1 MSVRTA
7 LFAGL
12 VAATTL
18 SLAVPAAATPAD
30 ESSAPS
36 TTQPS
41 PEPFEDVPVGTVE
54 TRVSESTI
62 AEDPDDQT
70 PTTLPDDATD
80 EPTDDPTD
88 EPTDEDG
95 DATDEPR
102 PDIAPQVRSSGI
114 DTGSIVLAVLV
125 LLAIAA
131 VSWVLVRRPHR
142 RRPQGPARS
151 RAPGSRA
158 GPDAPSAVPSTA
170 PATAA
175 EPTTATTTTASEV
188 PAATVPTTPVDRAT
202 LDRATLDTAT
212 LDLLIDLGEA
222 LIDAGDAV
230 SHVES
235 TLRSLGRVYGI
246 DGLGVLVLPTALV
259 VSVPGVGDVK
269 TEVST
274 AGRRTLRLDQVDDV
288 IHLVNA
294 AERGEVS
301 IEHGRAE
308 LARIRASE
316 PPFGPPLVLA
326 GYVLSTVGIALLLRG
341 TWREVTLAAVLGLVV
356 GHFRRV
362 TQGSGVSYQPFWPL
376 LAAGAVS
383 TAVFATARVV
393 DDLAVFPALASPLVT
408 FLPGALLTT
417 AVLELATGQI
427 VAGAARLASGAM
439 QLLLLAL
446 GIVAGAQLVGVPGG
460 DIRPSGDG
468 VVASV
473 LPWVGVAAFGVGVVW
488 FNGARRSTLLWIL
501 ISMYAAYAGQ
511 VVGGLFFGS
520 ALSAFFGAAA
530 MTPVALLAARQPSGP
545 TPLVTFLPGFWIL
558 VPGALGLEGVT
569 RIIGADGGA
578 AGTSALAT
586 TVVSMVGISLGILLG
601 LTLVASDPDR
611 PWSDA
616 FAEEA

>member
-1 MSVRTA
+1 MSVRAA
-7 LFAGL
+7 LLAGL

-18 SLAVPAAATPAD
+18 SLALPATATPAD
-30 ESSAPS
+30 ESAAPS

-41 PEPFEDVPVGTVE
+41 PEPFEDAPVGTLE
-54 TRVSESTI
+54 TRVTESTI

-70 PTTLPDDATD
+70 STTLPDGATD
-80 EPTDDPTD
+80 EPTD

-114 DTGSIVLAVLV
+114 DTGSIILAVLV

-131 VSWVLVRRPHR
+131 VSWILVRRPHR

-151 RAPGSRA
+151 RPPASRT

-175 EPTTATTTTASEV
+175 EPTTAPATTASEM
-188 PAATVPTTPVDRAT
+188 PAAAVPTAPVDRAT

-235 TLRSLGRVYGI
+235 SLRSLGRVYGI

-308 LARIRASE
+308 LARIHASE

-356 GHFRRV
+356 GYFRRV

-376 LAAGAVS
+376 LAASGVS

-393 DDLAVFPALASPLVT
+393 DELAVFPALASPLVT

-616 FAEEA
+616 FSEEA